1 MKNFFFFMM
10 LFLNTSVHCEFAAG
24 TLIKI
29 PTGYSK
35 IEDLKKGDLVV
46 GFNFEEN
53 KSGNYAIKNVRK
65 IMVDDAYLIRFSDQE
80 IVTSQNQTFYSFD
93 INEWINI
100 KNIENMNL
108 VVDNFN
114 IQKFYSKIDLYQLNV
129 ATVHN
134 FYITNQDLLVHNAVP
149 LVVISFFA
157 SPLSAQSLM
166 VLGSMMGAFGFL
178 QFKDKSFKKMRFWG
192 NKKSC
197 SAQPDPED
205 PDDDKED
212 SFFKR
217 IQLNAD
223 KKARTKRFGKLYRD
237 KNTKLWWSK
246 DLAGHGGSKYK
257 VYKETAKGLEWLF
270 DADTAGNPIISKH
283 KGPIGL
289 FIYYNEIILLP

>member
-1 MKNFFFFMM
+1 MKNFFFFIL
-10 LFLNTSVHCEFAAG
+10 LFLNISVHCGFVAG
-24 TLIKI
+24 TLVKI

-46 GFNFEEN
+46 GFNLEEN
-53 KSGNYAIKNVRK
+53 KPGNYAIKNVCK
-65 IMVDDAYLIRFSDQE
+65 IMVDDAYLIHFSDQE
-80 IVTSQNQTFYSFD
+80 IVTSQNQTFYYFD

-108 VVDNFN
+108 IVDNFK
-114 IQKFYSKIDLYQLNV
+114 IQKFASKIELYQLNV

-134 FYITNQDLLVHNAVP
+134 FYITNQDLLVHNVVP

-166 VLGSMMGAFGFL
+166 VLGGMMGAFGFL

-205 PDDDKED
+205 PDDDKEE

-246 DLAGHGGSKYK
+246 DLAAHGGSKYK

-270 DADTAGNPIISKH
+270 DADAAGNPIITKH